1 MKGYLKILL
10 VLLLAVGLASC
21 EDDQERL
28 NMSLPDGHGQAMW
41 G

>member
-21 EDDQERL
+21 EDDRKYSI
-28 NMSLPDGHGQAMW
+28 NSLV
-41 G
+41 